1 MQHRLRTKMRSSI
14 RYARNMVT
22 LHYTLL
28 EKSSFILLCTS
39 VHFWKSSSFNLT
51 QVVSEPTCVS
61 NNTSTLIDLVL
72 YHQLSLCSHVLL
84 FPLANVDHFGLQ
96 LMFTTSQTL
105 DKVYYKEI
113 KVWHYSLAEFDRAA
127 ELLESVDWDSL
138 LPQDDVNT
146 YWSAWKNYFMCRSW
160 KSVFLTVW
168 SRLTGTYLG

>member
-1 MQHRLRTKMRSSI
+1 
-14 RYARNMVT
+14 
-22 LHYTLL
+22 
-28 EKSSFILLCTS
+28 
-39 VHFWKSSSFNLT
+39 
-51 QVVSEPTCVS
+51 
-61 NNTSTLIDLVL
+61 
-72 YHQLSLCSHVLL
+72 
-84 FPLANVDHFGLQ
+84 
-96 LMFTTSQTL
+96 MFTTSQTL

-168 SRLTGTYLG
+168 SRLRGTYLG